1 MTRAPSPLQLACMYL
16 ALAVLAVWLAALV
29 VGAVWRW
36 IF

>member
-16 ALAVLAVWLAALV
+16 ALAVLAVWLAALGV
-29 VGAVWRW
+29 RGLWRW

>member
-1 MTRAPSPLQLACMYL
+1 MYL
-16 ALAVLAVWLAALV
+16 ALAVLALWLAALV